1 MIARPLAQVRI
12 DVSLGLFET
21 VLVVDGEPVELERHL
36 RRLAWSTGELFGAP
50 VPDEVAERARAHAL
64 GHARARMRIVAVPRP
79 GGVDVTIAVS
89 LVDRPGDE
97 RVTLEPVVLAGGLGP
112 HKWNDR
118 RAVEQL
124 ERDVAP
130 AVPVFVDENGDVL
143 EATRA
148 NVFVVRDGVLV
159 TPPAD
164 GRLLRGVTRER
175 VLERA
180 GAVEDRVVVD
190 ELEAADEVFLTSAVR
205 GVAVV
210 RGGAV
215 AAKVRELLP

>member
-1 MIARPLAQVRI
+1 M
-12 DVSLGLFET
+12 
-21 VLVVDGEPVELERHL
+21 
-36 RRLAWSTGELFGAP
+36 
-50 VPDEVAERARAHAL
+50 
-64 GHARARMRIVAVPRP
+64 
-79 GGVDVTIAVS
+79 
-89 LVDRPGDE
+89 
-97 RVTLEPVVLAGGLGP
+97 
-112 HKWNDR
+112 
-118 RAVEQL
+118 
-124 ERDVAP
+124 
-130 AVPVFVDENGDVL
+130 PVFVDENGDVL